1 MAADKN
7 GDGRLDAEELR
18 ALLKKHRGTFTDKEV
33 EDLGEMFYAAKA
45 GGSVSYDRFIHALDV
60 KLGDEGEV
68 GLDMGNHF
76 KTTGTKH
83 PLGVGKCSVEYLAGG
98 HSVYSPEELDVKL
111 THTPPKTT
119 TDKAAYYS
127 TWLLRKGFDAAT
139 LWNIG
144 ELTQKKI
151 MLRAIFLETIA
162 AVPGFVGAMFRHF
175 KALRTMERDGGW
187 TNLLLEEARTC
198 VTKSFLGDD
207 AAALA
212 PSSRRR
218 ADAP

>member
-1 MAADKN
+1 MLST
-7 GDGRLDAEELR
+7 RR
-18 ALLKKHRGTFTDKEV
+18 R
-33 EDLGEMFYAAKA
+33 
-45 GGSVSYDRFIHALDV
+45 RPRR
-60 KLGDEGEV
+60 
-68 GLDMGNHF
+68 
-76 KTTGTKH
+76 TTGTKH

-162 AVPGFVGAMFRHF
+162 AVPGLVGAMFRHF

-187 TNLLLEEARTC
+187 TNLLLEEAENE
-198 VTKSFLGDD
+198 KM
-207 AAALA
+207 
-212 PSSRRR
+212 
-218 ADAP
+218 

>member
-1 MAADKN
+1 MS
-7 GDGRLDAEELR
+7 
-18 ALLKKHRGTFTDKEV
+18 HT
-33 EDLGEMFYAAKA
+33 
-45 GGSVSYDRFIHALDV
+45 
-60 KLGDEGEV
+60 
-68 GLDMGNHF
+68 
-76 KTTGTKH
+76 
-83 PLGVGKCSVEYLAGG
+83 GKCSVEYLAGG

-162 AVPGFVGAMFRHF
+162 VAM
-175 KALRTMERDGGW
+175 LRPFDTFPPPSP
-187 TNLLLEEARTC
+187 AR
-198 VTKSFLGDD
+198 VK
-207 AAALA
+207 
-212 PSSRRR
+212 RRLVNCAR
-218 ADAP
+218 VIHRSNY

>member
-1 MAADKN
+1 MS
-7 GDGRLDAEELR
+7 
-18 ALLKKHRGTFTDKEV
+18 HT
-33 EDLGEMFYAAKA
+33 
-45 GGSVSYDRFIHALDV
+45 
-60 KLGDEGEV
+60 
-68 GLDMGNHF
+68 
-76 KTTGTKH
+76 
-83 PLGVGKCSVEYLAGG
+83 GKCSVEYLAGG

-175 KALRTMERDGGW
+175 KALRTMR
-187 TNLLLEEARTC
+187 RTG
-198 VTKSFLGDD
+198 VLV
-207 AAALA
+207 
-212 PSSRRR
+212 
-218 ADAP
+218 

>member
-76 KTTGTKH
+76 KRVVRVQSH
-83 PLGVGKCSVEYLAGG
+83 AI
-98 HSVYSPEELDVKL
+98 DA
-111 THTPPKTT
+111 TP
-119 TDKAAYYS
+119 S
-127 TWLLRKGFDAAT
+127 TRCRRRDAARNT
-139 LWNIG
+139 
-144 ELTQKKI
+144 T
-151 MLRAIFLETIA
+151 A
-162 AVPGFVGAMFRHF
+162 
-175 KALRTMERDGGW
+175 
-187 TNLLLEEARTC
+187 
-198 VTKSFLGDD
+198 
-207 AAALA
+207 
-212 PSSRRR
+212 
-218 ADAP
+218 

>member
-1 MAADKN
+1 M
-7 GDGRLDAEELR
+7 
-18 ALLKKHRGTFTDKEV
+18 
-33 EDLGEMFYAAKA
+33 
-45 GGSVSYDRFIHALDV
+45 
-60 KLGDEGEV
+60 
-68 GLDMGNHF
+68 
-76 KTTGTKH
+76 
-83 PLGVGKCSVEYLAGG
+83 
-98 HSVYSPEELDVKL
+98 KL

-187 TNLLLEEARTC
+187 TNLLLEEAENE
-198 VTKSFLGDD
+198 KM
-207 AAALA
+207 
-212 PSSRRR
+212 
-218 ADAP
+218 